1 MFFWNSKRL
10 MITQIE
16 AYNKSTFTAAIRS
29 GHEVSHDVYTLGEG
43 AKVVVI
49 IQELPGIGQET
60 LALSDRFVAN
70 GYRVVMPHL
79 FGPIGKTAAV
89 ANLVRVFCMRR
100 EFKVFQSGKS
110 SPIVDWLAAL
120 CQEVKQQYGVDGV
133 AVIGMCLTGNF
144 AISLMADEA
153 VLAAFASQP
162 SLPIGSQK
170 KLHME
175 PEKTARVKTRLETLG
190 PMHCG
195 RFEGD
200 SKCTAAKFDMLADTF
215 NGDGKQRM
223 VFHTVPGQGHSVV
236 TLDFEW
242 DNPDHPTQK
251 VLDAV
256 MEYFDGQLT

>member
-1 MFFWNSKRL
+1 MP
-10 MITQIE
+10 TQINT
-16 AYNKSTFTAAIRS
+16 YSKSTFTASIRS

-43 AKVVVI
+43 NKVVVI

-60 LALSDRFVAN
+60 LALSDRFVAR

-79 FGPIGKTAAV
+79 FGPIGKIAV
-89 ANLVRVFCMRR
+89 FGNILRVFCMRR
-100 EFKVFQSGKS
+100 EFKIFQSGKS

-120 CQEVKQQYGVDGV
+120 CQEVKQQYGVEGV

-144 AISLMADEA
+144 AISLMADES

-162 SLPIGSQK
+162 SLPIGSQT

-175 PEKTARVKTRLETLG
+175 PEKTAKVKTRLEALG

-200 SKCTAAKFDMLADTF
+200 NKCTWAKFEMLDDTF
-215 NGDGKQRM
+215 NGDGTQRM
-223 VFHTVPGQGHSVV
+223 VFHTVPGKGHSVV
-236 TLDFEW
+236 TLDLEE
-242 DNPDHPTQK
+242 DRDHPTQK

-256 MEYFDGQLT
+256 MKYFDGQLT